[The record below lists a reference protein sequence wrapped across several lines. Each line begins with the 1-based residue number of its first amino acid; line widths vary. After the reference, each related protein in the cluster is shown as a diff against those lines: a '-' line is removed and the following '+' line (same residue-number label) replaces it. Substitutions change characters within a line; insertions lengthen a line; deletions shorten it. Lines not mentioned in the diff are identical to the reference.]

1 MATKDGRPDDLIIPN
16 FLSDYAEEP
25 EPPGIGKAR
34 DRAVIS
40 SRILKTSILFVTAAP
55 IFFAVLL
62 VENPTMLFANAA
74 ASLAGTLSP
83 EDGTGQSMPT
93 IQSTAGAQ
101 ALAPTA
107 REAPTD
113 DKIAATFKT
122 AVQSQTEDGQPP
134 AEALLKQFQAW
145 AADEETRDDITAA
158 FEPADQSQNEIRQPP
173 AEALLKQFQAWAAEE
188 DARVQVQVQV
198 QVQPVQDAQVQ
209 VQDAQAQE
217 VQNARAQVRPVQ
229 KHRHVKSAQIA
240 RADIR
245 PVKNTR
251 AKVVKNARAQ
261 VQRERN
267 VQAQVG
273 PEQNALPQD
282 RSVQNA
288 ETQWPERRFGWLY

>member
-1 MATKDGRPDDLIIPN
+1 MATKDGRPDDLIPN
-16 FLSDYAEEP
+16 FLSDHAEEP
-25 EPPGIGKAR
+25 EQPGIGKAW
-34 DRAVIS
+34 DRAAIS
-40 SRILKTSILFVTAAP
+40 SRILKTSVLFVTAAP

-62 VENPTMLFANAA
+62 VENPTVLFANAT
-74 ASLAGTLSP
+74 ASLAGTLAP
-83 EDGTGQSMPT
+83 QDGTGQSMPT

-107 REAPTD
+107 REAPTRD
-113 DKIAATFKT
+113 EIAAAFKT

-145 AADEETRDDITAA
+145 AADEETRDEVTAA
-158 FEPADQSQNEIRQPP
+158 FEPADQSQSEIRQPP

-188 DARVQVQVQV
+188 DARVQVPP
-198 QVQPVQDAQVQ
+198 VQPVQDAQAQ

-229 KHRHVKSAQIA
+229 KHRHVKSVQIA

-261 VQRERN
+261 VRRERN
-267 VQAQVG
+267 VQAQVR

>member
-1 MATKDGRPDDLIIPN
+1 MATNDLIPL
-16 FLSDYAEEP
+16 FLADPLENP
-25 EPPGIGKAR
+25 EPPGIGKAW
-34 DRAVIS
+34 DIAVIS
-40 SRILKTSILFVTAAP
+40 SLILKTSILLITAASIVFVILSVRNPLPFLANVTASLVAISAP
-55 IFFAVLL
+55 Q
-62 VENPTMLFANAA
+62 E
-74 ASLAGTLSP
+74 
-83 EDGTGQSMPT
+83 GTGRSMPI

-101 ALAPTA
+101 ALPPTA
-107 REAPTD
+107 SEAPTGNE
-113 DKIAATFKT
+113 IAAAFTT
-122 AVQSQTEDGQPP
+122 AYDSQTEDGQPP

-173 AEALLKQFQAWAAEE
+173 AEALLTQFQAWAAEE
-188 DARVQVQVQV
+188 DARVQVQ
-198 QVQPVQDAQVQ
+198 PVQDAQVQ
-209 VQDAQAQE
+209 VHDAQAQE
-217 VQNARAQVRPVQ
+217 VQNARAQVGPVQ
-229 KHRHVKSAQIA
+229 KHRHVKPAQIA

-267 VQAQVG
+267 VQAQVR